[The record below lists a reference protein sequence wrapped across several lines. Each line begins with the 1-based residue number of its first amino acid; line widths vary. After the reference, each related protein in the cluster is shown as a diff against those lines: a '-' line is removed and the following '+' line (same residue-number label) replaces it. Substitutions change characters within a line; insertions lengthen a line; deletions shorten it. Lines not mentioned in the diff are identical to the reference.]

1 VTAICTLLAVGLTMF
16 AGSVLLRRLGFPTG
30 PAKALGWGV
39 AVLAGALALGT
50 LIARNGGEHHGP
62 SGGPGVGDILLI
74 LVLVALATVGEKW
87 VKARFG
93 ERKHD
98 RKPLQVRR
106 RALPPAP
113 NLPQNLDG
121 DPPAA

>member
-1 VTAICTLLAVGLTMF
+1 MAQ
-16 AGSVLLRRLGFPTG
+16 
-30 PAKALGWGV
+30 
-39 AVLAGALALGT
+39 
-50 LIARNGGEHHGP
+50 NGGEHSGS

-87 VKARFG
+87 VKAHFG

-113 NLPQNLDG
+113 NLPQNPDG